1 MIEDD
6 LRILLAD
13 GLEADVYSRIIPTE
27 MPECIVVQ
35 EIGGRTSRASIRRA
49 YYIISIMGV
58 SADRERAGQIMRRA
72 RNKLVR
78 ALPVKIGDIHYYTAI
93 PLADGKLD
101 YKTNNGP
108 KYVAF
113 VDMEVGASL

>member
-6 LRILLAD
+6 LRGLLAD
-13 GLEADVYSRIIPTE
+13 ELDEDVYARLIPVG
-27 MPECIVVQ
+27 MPECVVVQ
-35 EIGGRTSRASIRRA
+35 NMGGSTARAGIRRA
-49 YYIISIMGV
+49 YYTISVMGV

-72 RNKLVR
+72 RNKLVK
-78 ALPVKIGDIHYYTAI
+78 ALPVKIGDTHYYTAI

>member
-6 LRILLAD
+6 LRGLLAD
-13 GLEADVYSRIIPTE
+13 ELDENVYARLIPVG
-27 MPECIVVQ
+27 MPECVVVQ
-35 EIGGRTSRASIRRA
+35 NMGGSTARAGIRRA

-58 SADRERAGQIMRRA
+58 SADRERAGQIMRKA

-78 ALPVKIGDIHYYTAI
+78 ALPVKIGDTHYYTAI

>member
-6 LRILLAD
+6 LRGLLAD
-13 GLEADVYSRIIPTE
+13 ELDVDVYARLIPVG
-27 MPECIVVQ
+27 MPECAVVQ
-35 EIGGRTSRASIRRA
+35 NMGGSTARAGIRRA
-49 YYIISIMGV
+49 YYTVSIMGV
-58 SADRERAGQIMRRA
+58 SADRETAGQIMRKA

-78 ALPVKIGDIHYYTAI
+78 ALPATVGTTHYYTAI
-93 PLADGKLD
+93 PLADGKLN

-108 KYVAF
+108 KYVAY